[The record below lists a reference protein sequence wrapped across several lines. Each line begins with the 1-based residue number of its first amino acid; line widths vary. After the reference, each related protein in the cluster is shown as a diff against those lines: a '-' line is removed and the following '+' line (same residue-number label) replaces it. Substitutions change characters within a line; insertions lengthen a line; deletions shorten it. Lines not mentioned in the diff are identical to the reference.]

1 MAIVIRGEEMAFRH
15 VANYPH
21 IDPVTR
27 SHILV
32 MISVLVVVKVFL
44 VHSNLQVC

>member
-27 SHILV
+27 SHIFGND
-32 MISVLVVVKVFL
+32 ISFGCCKGFL
-44 VHSNLQVC
+44 GTL